1 MNRRNLLKAVASSTL
16 LAPFAA
22 KAQDRYQPENEAY
35 EVTETELFLSGIP
48 EEHDGLKVAQISDI
62 HVGRN
67 TPDGR
72 ILSAV
77 KRINEL
83 KPDLVFLTGDYVTRK
98 SDPLERV
105 PIVLKNIAAPTFV
118 VMGNHDH
125 WADLKFIKSGFDKL
139 GYAVLTNQHTVVR
152 ARGKDV
158 TIFGI
163 DDAVTKHDD
172 VKETFKNASE
182 GGTRLVLAHAPPTI
196 DKLPGNENLA
206 CFSGHTHG
214 GQFHIPGI
222 TERIYRGAGQPYVR
236 GLYKV
241 NGNQLYVNRGL
252 GFGKGGPLMRVNS
265 DPEVSVF
272 TLRRG

>member
-1 MNRRNLLKAVASSTL
+1 MNRRNLLKG
-16 LAPFAA
+16 LAGTALFAPLAAEAA
-22 KAQDRYQPENEAY
+22 KQSENEAY
-35 EVTETELFLSGIP
+35 EVSQTELHLAGIP

-72 ILSAV
+72 IISAV
-77 KRINEL
+77 RRINEL
-83 KPDLVFLTGDYVTRK
+83 EPDLVFLTGDYVTRK

-105 PIVLKNIAAPTFV
+105 PIVLKGLLAPTFV

-125 WADLKFIKSGFDKL
+125 WADLKFLKTGFEKL
-139 GYAVLTNQHTVVR
+139 GYAVLANQHSIVNV
-152 ARGKDV
+152 RGKNLAV
-158 TIFGI
+158 LGI

-172 VKETFKNASE
+172 VSDTFKNAPQD
-182 GGTRLVLAHAPPTI
+182 GTRLVLAHSPPTI
-196 DKLPGNENLA
+196 DKLPGNGNLA

-214 GQFHIPGI
+214 GQFVVPGV
-222 TERIYRGAGQPYVR
+222 TESVFRRAGQPYVR
-236 GLYKV
+236 GLYQV